1 VGDIPVA
8 ISFAKKTTLNEKLIA
23 TKRGQTL
30 FMQRSIAIS
39 FAKK

>member
-1 VGDIPVA
+1 MQIVGEQGP
-8 ISFAKKTTLNEKLIA
+8 SLNPLNEKLIA
-23 TKRGQTL
+23 TKRGQAL